1 MAARRCPR
9 SHPLLQLGPGGL
21 QQDLAWGQSTGIQV
35 SLRFRRTHTDSSNA
49 WALAAQCHAAGQPP
63 THKADSCHGLCCC
76 ASTTARLSAA
86 AYISF
91 AKASGARCSTVSL
104 LAVPACTWRHSCDML
119 FSAANT
125 AAAAAAPAAA
135 CLPLNPSC
143 GDQRLLASQQLP
155 VGRLQ
160 RRAGQDRWLAGG
172 AVRVNNGSQLQQ
184 PRLAVGI
191 G

>member
-1 MAARRCPR
+1 M
-9 SHPLLQLGPGGL
+9 HGL
-21 QQDLAWGQSTGIQV
+21 WWLNAMQPA
-35 SLRFRRTHTDSSNA
+35 SSA
-49 WALAAQCHAAGQPP
+49 
-63 THKADSCHGLCCC
+63 THKADSCHSLFCCT
-76 ASTTARLSAA
+76 STTARLRAA

-91 AKASGARCSTVSL
+91 ATASGACCSTISL

-125 AAAAAAPAAA
+125 AAAAAAAAPAAA

-160 RRAGQDRWLAGG
+160 RRTRQDRWLAGG
-172 AVRVNNGSQLQQ
+172 AVRLNNSSQLQQ
-184 PRLAVGI
+184 PWLAVGI